1 MNLTM
6 SAMHT
11 FYLFIKKMYHH
22 GLPVSSPLALFLNQY
37 VKTPPF
43 VLLFFFVWI
52 FG

>member
-37 VKTPPF
+37 VKFSSF
-43 VLLFFFVWI
+43 VPLFFFVWI